1 MGLGKHQ
8 RREGRREQDAGEEEE
23 NKEWERE
30 ADRSQRGVPTKQ
42 QHRFL
47 SRPSR

>member
-8 RREGRREQDAGEEEE
+8 RREGRREQDAGEEE